1 MEAKMYV
8 KNRMTA
14 NPFTIKAD
22 APLAD
27 VMDLM
32 REKKL
37 KRVPVVAEDG
47 KSVVGIVTEGD
58 INKVSP
64 SKASTLSIFEINYLL
79 GKTTV
84 RSAMTKD
91 PLLIS
96 PDALLE
102 EAAVLMRANKISTL
116 PVVDDT
122 GSLVGI
128 ITESDIFDAFL
139 DLMGFRMLGT
149 RLTIQAP
156 NVPGILADVTKI
168 FHSFGFNISHVAV
181 YGGNAAVCDVV
192 IRFNAFNIEELQ
204 KALEERSYKIVH
216 VMRSQEELD

>member
-1 MEAKMYV
+1 MYV

-27 VMDLM
+27 VMELM

-47 KSVVGIVTEGD
+47 KRVVGIVTEGD
-58 INKVSP
+58 LQKVSP
-64 SKASTLSIFEINYLL
+64 SQASTLSIFEINYLL

-84 RSAMTKD
+84 SVAMTKN
-91 PLLIS
+91 PLTIT

-122 GSLVGI
+122 GALVGI

-149 RLTIQAP
+149 RITIQTK
-156 NVPGILADVTKI
+156 NEPGILADITKI
-168 FHSFGFNISHVAV
+168 FHTLGFNISHVAV
-181 YGGNAAVCDVV
+181 YGGSAPVCDVV
-192 IRFNAFNIEELQ
+192 IRFNAFNIDELQ
-204 KALEERSYKIVH
+204 KALEEKGYKVIH

>member
-1 MEAKMYV
+1 MYV

-14 NPFTIKAD
+14 NPFTITAN
-22 APLAD
+22 APLSD
-27 VMDLM
+27 VIDLM

-37 KRVPVVAEDG
+37 KRVPVVTEDG
-47 KSVVGIVTEGD
+47 KRVVGILTEGD
-58 INKVSP
+58 LQKVSP
-64 SKASTLSIFEINYLL
+64 SQASTLSIFEINYLL
-79 GKTTV
+79 GKTAV
-84 RSAMTKD
+84 SVAMTKN
-91 PLLIS
+91 PITIT

-122 GSLVGI
+122 GALVGI

-149 RLTIQAP
+149 RLTIQTK
-156 NVPGILADVTKI
+156 NEPGILADITKI

-181 YGGNAAVCDVV
+181 YGGGAAVCDVV
-192 IRFNAFNIEELQ
+192 IRFNAFNIDDLQ
-204 KALEERSYKIVH
+204 KALEERGYKVVH